1 MWLNLIIERLV
12 NKYYRSMDQLYADLD
27 SIHNCSV
34 IYNGEEDDLTHKAKQ
49 MIDKFK
55 KEIR

>member
-1 MWLNLIIERLV
+1 
-12 NKYYRSMDQLYADLD
+12 MDQLYADLD